1 MSTPVAGIATQTS
14 AVAGQPINA
23 ISPNVSGGFIVN
35 PLDPKDQGLANA
47 EPLFVSQAGPATTTA
62 NDTTLALQPGQS
74 YSVVPGTTTGV
85 SVASL
90 SASHKFTSVQ
100 WT

>member
-1 MSTPVAGIATQTS
+1 MSSPVAGIATQTS

-35 PLDPKDQGLANA
+35 PLSPADQGLANA
-47 EPLFVSQAGPATTTA
+47 EPLFVNQAGPAATA
-62 NDTTLALQPGQS
+62 ANNTTLALQPGQS
-74 YSVVPGTTTGV
+74 YSVIAGTTTGV

-90 SASHKFTSVQ
+90 SANHKFTAVQ